1 MSNFNKITI
10 GTAQFGMPYGLNGAS
25 KVTKAEIEKILSHS
39 HDSGI
44 NSIDTAPI
52 YGSSEKIL
60 GNIGVKNWNIT
71 TKLSSVPENCNSV
84 YDWVQNE
91 VKTSLKNLNVDHIDT
106 LLLHRPEQL
115 ETSLGCEIFEAL
127 EKLRSSGYVKKH
139 GFSAYN
145 VNEIQKYLRRYDF
158 NVIQA
163 PINVI
168 DKNLIASGVAAKLKQ
183 EGKIVQARSIFLQG
197 LLLSKHHQKTRK
209 FNKWKPVWKQLN
221 TWLEMQN
228 ISALNACLNFVF
240 NQSDVDNIVVG
251 ILDSRQLDEI
261 LGCVSKNK
269 IVVPDFEVADLETLI
284 DPRKWHLL

>member
-1 MSNFNKITI
+1 MTI
-10 GTAQFGMPYGLNGAS
+10 GTAQFGMPYGLNGTS
-25 KVTKAEIEKILSHS
+25 KVTRAEIEKILSHAQ
-39 HDSGI
+39 DSGI

-60 GNIGVKNWNIT
+60 GAIGVKNWNIT
-71 TKLSSVPENCNSV
+71 TKLSPIPENCNNV
-84 YDWVQNE
+84 CDWVQNE
-91 VKTSLKNLNVDHIDT
+91 VKTSLKNLNVDCIDT

-115 ETSLGCEIFEAL
+115 ETSFGCEIFEAL
-127 EKLRSSGYVKKH
+127 ERLRSYGYVRKH
-139 GFSAYN
+139 GFSAYK

-163 PINVI
+163 PINII
-168 DKNLIASGVAAKLKQ
+168 DQNLIVSGVASKLKQ

-197 LLLSKHHQKTRK
+197 LLLSKHHQKTHK
-209 FNKWKPVWKQLN
+209 FNKWKLVWNQLN
-221 TWLEMQN
+221 TWLDTQN
-228 ISALNACLNFVF
+228 ISALHACLNFVF

-251 ILDSRQLDEI
+251 ILDCRQLDEI

-269 IVVPDFEVADLETLI
+269 IVVPNFEVADLETLI